1 MDCKNGRKD
10 KKSCQKADLCHVLK
24 VLSLELPL
32 AIFTLFGSEVNVL
45 GHVSKVSG
53 FRCDP
58 KESTSVVDHLIND
71 PFFYFSKEMK
81 YRKIPKI
88 SPGMNKPL
96 QI

>member
-1 MDCKNGRKD
+1 MAVKIRSLV
-10 KKSCQKADLCHVLK
+10 KKLISCHVLK

-88 SPGMNKPL
+88 NPAMNKPL

>member
-32 AIFTLFGSEVNVL
+32 AIFTLFGSVVKKRF
-45 GHVSKVSG
+45 GVSKVSG
-53 FRCDP
+53 FGYDP

-71 PFFYFSKEMK
+71 PFFDFSKEMK

-88 SPGMNKPL
+88 SPAMNKQL